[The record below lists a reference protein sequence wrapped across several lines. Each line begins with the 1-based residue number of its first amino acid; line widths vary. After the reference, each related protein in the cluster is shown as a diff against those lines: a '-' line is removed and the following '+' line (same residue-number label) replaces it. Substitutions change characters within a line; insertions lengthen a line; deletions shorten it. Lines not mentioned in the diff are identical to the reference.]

1 MAIHLA
7 CCALGISHAVAVTP
21 QQVVLA
27 DNATGERGKALLA
40 GLVPAR
46 TDWEDVAKAIEI
58 HRRALLA
65 APAARRVLVVLH
77 DGYPND
83 AEHVRHLCA
92 QRSPVEVIG
101 VLLDP
106 DPGTRAAM
114 TGIFGERLIACGASE
129 LPRTLGA
136 LLRALAGR
144 R

>member
-1 MAIHLA
+1 
-7 CCALGISHAVAVTP
+7 CGALGIGHAVAVTP

-27 DNATGERGKALLA
+27 DNAPGERGKALLA
-40 GLVPAR
+40 GLAPAK
-46 TDWEDVAKAIEI
+46 TDWEDVAKAIAL

-65 APAARRVLVVLH
+65 EPAARRVLIILH
-77 DGYPND
+77 DGFPND
-83 AEHVRHLCA
+83 AEHARHLCA
-92 QRSPVEVIG
+92 QRTPVEVIG

-106 DPGTRAAM
+106 DPGSRAAM